1 MLLPGEKL
9 HLAVVSLT
17 NPLGR
22 ARIARADWDG
32 GGDLSRVG
40 NEIVGT
46 EGVLVIV
53 GDLGFERSN
62 LLFELLIC
70 ASESVGFNAM
80 DGIAVLDSGN
90 KALGDLFDSFIGQV
104 LSEYVDGGLGGDWA
118 RDSCA
123 TWQRISWS
131 CRLRLVDDDGGSCG
145 RPFFFLM
152 IRRPPR
158 STLFP
163 YTT

>member
-9 HLAVVSLT
+9 HLAVISLT

-80 DGIAVLDSGN
+80 DGITVLDG
-90 KALGDLFDSFIGQV
+90 GDEAFGDFFDSLVGEV
-104 LSEYVDGGLGGDWA
+104 LVEYVDSRLG
-118 RDSCA
+118 
-123 TWQRISWS
+123 
-131 CRLRLVDDDGGSCG
+131 
-145 RPFFFLM
+145 
-152 IRRPPR
+152 
-158 STLFP
+158 
-163 YTT
+163 